1 MTSAPDAIERA
12 VRTGAVQAIRRR
24 AAERRRQAADG
35 TLPAGDQFPGVMI
48 RSRQAAT
55 AAALAVGL
63 VAIADEIEAEARP

>member
-55 AAALAVGL
+55 AAALAIGL
-63 VAIADEIEAEARP
+63 AAIADELEEGAT